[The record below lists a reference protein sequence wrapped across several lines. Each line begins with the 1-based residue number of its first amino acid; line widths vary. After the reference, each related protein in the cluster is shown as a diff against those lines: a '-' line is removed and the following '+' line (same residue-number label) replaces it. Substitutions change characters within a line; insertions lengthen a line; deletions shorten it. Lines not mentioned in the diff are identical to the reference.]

1 MGSIAKLPGVMAVA
15 AIAGTGLMGAPA
27 AQAQVMAR
35 ATMVAVPCSTAALVS
50 AISAANSSGA
60 TTLRLTS
67 GCTYS
72 ITTPATVA
80 DGLPVIT
87 GNVVIEATGNTVIS
101 RSTAAATAFRILEVS
116 APGSL
121 SLSGVTVRNG
131 STTALGGA
139 ILNAGLLQ
147 LANVVL
153 SGNAAANGGA
163 LANASGASA
172 NVLDA
177 VIEEN
182 TTTGVGGGGIINS
195 GTLRLAGSRVYGN
208 SAPING
214 GGLNTQASGTS
225 QITQSSFSRNVSGGL
240 GGAMSNLGTT
250 SLTQTVVRQN
260 TGSGGGGIA
269 TGNGNVALHASVV
282 SGNIP
287 GNCSPLNTIPGCI
300 S

>member
-1 MGSIAKLPGVMAVA
+1 MGSISRLPGIMTVA
-15 AIAGTGLMGAPA
+15 AIAGTGLMAAPA

-35 ATMVAVPCSTAALVS
+35 PAMVSVPCGTAALAS
-50 AISAANSSGA
+50 AISAANSRDA

-72 ITTPATVA
+72 ITTPATGT
-80 DGLPVIT
+80 DGLPIIT
-87 GNVVIEATGNTVIS
+87 GNIAIEATGNTVIS
-101 RSTAAATAFRILEVS
+101 RSTAAPTAFRILDV
-116 APGSL
+116 AAHGAL

-131 STTALGGA
+131 STTGLGGA
-139 ILNAGLLQ
+139 ILNAGRLQ
-147 LANVVL
+147 ITNVVL
-153 SGNAAANGGA
+153 SGNAAGNGGA

-195 GTLRLAGSRVYGN
+195 GTLRLAGSRVYSN

-214 GGLNTQASGTS
+214 GGLNTQASGIS
-225 QITQSSFSRNVSGGL
+225 QITQSSFSRNVSGSL
-240 GGAMSNLGTT
+240 GGAISNLGST

-260 TGSGGGGIA
+260 SGYRGGGIA
-269 TGNGNVALHASVV
+269 TANSNVALHASVF
-282 SGNIP
+282 SGNTP
-287 GNCSPLNTIPGCI
+287 DNCNPLNTIPGCVN
-300 S
+300 